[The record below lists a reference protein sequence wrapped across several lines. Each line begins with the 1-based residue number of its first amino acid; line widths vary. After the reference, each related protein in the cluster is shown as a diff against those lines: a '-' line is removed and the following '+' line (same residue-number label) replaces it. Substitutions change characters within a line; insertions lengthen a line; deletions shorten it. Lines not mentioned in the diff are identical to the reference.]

1 MTPPLT
7 FSFPGRGS
15 VPIDSQRVEARH
27 VDRRY
32 AQAAV
37 ELRTPS
43 YYALAALIDGPLHG
57 YAMVR
62 RAAELSDGT
71 VRLSTGTL
79 FTHFL
84 DRAIDAG
91 LVVAGDRVR
100 RSWTYTARLCVDPEW
115 SRSTR
120 CGGPASPSCLA
131 SGDRPAESDVCAGRT
146 MNRERVGAAVLR
158 AYPSETRAARGPEM
172 LGTLLD
178 LGADSN
184 VRFVREAVDLL
195 RLGLRSR
202 ASRIAGSGARRLIA
216 DGACVAGI
224 FFLAQDLATALH
236 SRGVPHPFYSPASMA
251 ILAVALTFGL
261 LGHDRVAGAVA
272 LVWFGLRL
280 FGVMTGLDVA
290 AYPATLLPVICCGAM
305 MVSPRI
311 GRSRSLPVRRLREPL
326 AGRAG
331 RAGRVGRRVGRP
343 LRRRG
348 AGGGDRVRDRRRRS
362 ADDRS
367 PARDRRGA
375 GRHECRDR
383 ASWLRPVCPDAAG
396 PNWPPCRSC

>member
-1 MTPPLT
+1 
-7 FSFPGRGS
+7 
-15 VPIDSQRVEARH
+15 
-27 VDRRY
+27 
-32 AQAAV
+32 
-37 ELRTPS
+37 
-43 YYALAALIDGPLHG
+43 
-57 YAMVR
+57 
-62 RAAELSDGT
+62 
-71 VRLSTGTL
+71 
-79 FTHFL
+79 
-84 DRAIDAG
+84 
-91 LVVAGDRVR
+91 
-100 RSWTYTARLCVDPEW
+100 
-115 SRSTR
+115 
-120 CGGPASPSCLA
+120 
-131 SGDRPAESDVCAGRT
+131 

-158 AYPSETRAARGPEM
+158 AYPVETRAARGPEM

-311 GRSRSLPVRRLREPL
+311 GRSRSLLSAVYGSRWPAALVVLVVL
-326 AGRAG
+326 AGALGGLFAG
-331 RAGRVGRRVGRP
+331 VALVAATVFAIAAAVLLTTDPRPAIAVALVATNVGIAHLGS
-343 LRRRG
+343 G
-348 AGGGDRVRDRRRRS
+348 RS
-362 ADDRS
+362 ALTLLGLLAAV
-367 PARDRRGA
+367 PVVLTVTIART
-375 GRHECRDR
+375 RHLVSGGE
-383 ASWLRPVCPDAAG
+383 LTK
-396 PNWPPCRSC
+396 